1 METENKESLFKT
13 TEKIEPPLRVKI
25 AINEHLEK
33 QGKPKKFD
41 IPVQEEVKPE

>member
-1 METENKESLFKT
+1 MGTENKESLFKV

-33 QGKPKKFD
+33 IGKPKKFY
-41 IPVQEEVKPE
+41 IPAKNNEE

>member
-1 METENKESLFKT
+1 MATEKKKTLFKT

-41 IPVQEEVKPE
+41 IPVQEK